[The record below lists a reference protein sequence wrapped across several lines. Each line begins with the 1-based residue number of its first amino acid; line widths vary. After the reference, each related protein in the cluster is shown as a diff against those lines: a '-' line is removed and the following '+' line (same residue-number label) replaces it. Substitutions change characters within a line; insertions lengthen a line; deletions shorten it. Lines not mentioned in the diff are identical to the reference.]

1 MEVTKA
7 TDENCYY
14 NGAGGRG
21 RTGDAQEDGQKS
33 RHLLVLHQ
41 LRMLF
46 INIMQRKKQHT
57 ERCSRKSK
65 SAALLLGP
73 GCPSSVMASH
83 STSLGSN
90 SLTVQPMTG
99 VDVLIH
105 GLQLR
110 FPGLPKP

>member
-1 MEVTKA
+1 MEATKA
-7 TDENCYY
+7 TDANCYY
-14 NGAGGRG
+14 DKAGGRG

-33 RHLLVLHQ
+33 SHLLVLHQ

-57 ERCSRKSK
+57 ERCSRNSK

-73 GCPSSVMASH
+73 DCPSSVTASH
-83 STSLGSN
+83 STALGSN
-90 SLTVQPMTG
+90 SLTVQLMAG

-105 GLQLR
+105 GLQVR
-110 FPGLPKP
+110 FPGLPKS